1 MDGFW
6 AYRYLL
12 TVKRDTEKNCNKTRS
27 EFFTRRPAST
37 EMAVNLAVNVQFSP
51 LGANMAADRVTV
63 RRLCSGKREGSRR
76 A

>member
-1 MDGFW
+1 MFLSEGGF
-6 AYRYLL
+6 AG
-12 TVKRDTEKNCNKTRS
+12 
-27 EFFTRRPAST
+27 RPPKALAST

-51 LGANMAADRVTV
+51 LHCIPGANKWVMAADRVTV